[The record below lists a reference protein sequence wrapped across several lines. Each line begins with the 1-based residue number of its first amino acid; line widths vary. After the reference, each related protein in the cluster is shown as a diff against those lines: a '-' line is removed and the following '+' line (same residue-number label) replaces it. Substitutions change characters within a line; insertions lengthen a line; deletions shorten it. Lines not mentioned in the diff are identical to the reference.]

1 MRTSAVF
8 NERWVLIIFGD
19 ICGPAC
25 HYHCI
30 CGYTLT
36 IPPPYTL
43 PYYPRTNHPSCPL
56 PQFKTI
62 WGGLP
67 QLTMGA
73 RRRNL
78 RLARGSADSVCPRTH
93 RYLHHAPPRPHTRP
107 RTHTTP
113 LHAITLHSHLPLYSH
128 PPHTHTFITSV
139 DHKGVTCY
147 GLRGRGV
154 ESWSLIMSEETRD
167 LSGKC
172 DRSRVNS
179 KTNRVGKSRHVD
191 EGMFTTVAILNE
203 KSFRSL
209 IDRIELVLS
218 SVSPATWIQKKHVC
232 RLRWSSLWWW
242 VVKGTQH
249 L

>member
-1 MRTSAVF
+1 LS
-8 NERWVLIIFGD
+8 LSL
-19 ICGPAC
+19 
-25 HYHCI
+25 H
-30 CGYTLT
+30 
-36 IPPPYTL
+36 
-43 PYYPRTNHPSCPL
+43 
-56 PQFKTI
+56 
-62 WGGLP
+62 
-67 QLTMGA
+67 
-73 RRRNL
+73 L
-78 RLARGSADSVCPRTH
+78 R
-93 RYLHHAPPRPHTRP
+93 
-107 RTHTTP
+107 
-113 LHAITLHSHLPLYSH
+113 LYSH
-128 PPHTHTFITSV
+128 HSPSLYPPLLPSDQSSLVSSSPVQNHLGGTPPIDNGRAAAKPTIGARQRRLRLSSYSPLPAPCAAKTSHPTSHPHNTLACNHTSFPPPSILPPPTYPHLYNKCRSQRC
-139 DHKGVTCY
+139 HLLWSKGTW
-147 GLRGRGV
+147 RGV

-218 SVSPATWIQKKHVC
+218 SVSPATWIQKKNVC